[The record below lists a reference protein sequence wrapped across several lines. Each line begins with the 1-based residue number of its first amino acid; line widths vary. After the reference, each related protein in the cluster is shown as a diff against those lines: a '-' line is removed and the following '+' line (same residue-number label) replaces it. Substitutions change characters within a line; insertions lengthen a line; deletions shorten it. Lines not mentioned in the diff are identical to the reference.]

1 MELYNRSKLD
11 KIKYKFQGIETIDQ
25 NYSQSYQDIFI
36 LSMLNGKKNGTFL
49 EIGAHHAEFISNT
62 YLLESKFNWSGI
74 SIDIVDCDF
83 SNRKAKFIK
92 QDALKVDYKKLLSE
106 NFNSN
111 QIDYLQIDIE
121 PMEITFECLK
131 KIPFSDYRFS
141 VITYETDYYCQKT
154 SVEKKEYVKSKSRD
168 HIQSHGYELVVGDV
182 CNIGNDPFEDW
193 YIDPTVI
200 SDQIYKYYTKDVNFN
215 KKAEQFI
222 FL

>member
-1 MELYNRSKLD
+1 
-11 KIKYKFQGIETIDQ
+11 
-25 NYSQSYQDIFI
+25 
-36 LSMLNGKKNGTFL
+36 
-49 EIGAHHAEFISNT
+49 
-62 YLLESKFNWSGI
+62 
-74 SIDIVDCDF
+74 
-83 SNRKAKFIK
+83 
-92 QDALKVDYKKLLSE
+92 
-106 NFNSN
+106 
-111 QIDYLQIDIE
+111 
-121 PMEITFECLK
+121 MEITFECLK

-168 HIQSHGYELVVGDV
+168 LIQSHGYELVVGDV